1 MHSPKT
7 NDTVERAQSSASA
20 RMIDACR
27 QIMHPPQ
34 LVVIGASTGGPTAL
48 IALLSA
54 LEPSRLGL
62 PICVTLHMPP
72 ELMPVI
78 AAHVASLCK
87 VHVQVVTRQR
97 LLVAGSVC
105 FAPGDRHLTFVRSD
119 ERVYVGPMPKGSF
132 GQKLPVDVMFASA
145 SASYGGRTLGIVL
158 SGMGKDGAAGAEA
171 IVAAGGTV
179 LVQDKMTSAVWGM
192 PGAVVER
199 QLASAALEPAQLAGE
214 IIRRAAASGIAA

>member
-1 MHSPKT
+1 MYPPRAI
-7 NDTVERAQSSASA
+7 DTLDRAQTLMSD

-27 QIMHPPQ
+27 QIMHPPE

-48 IALLSA
+48 IALLSV

-78 AAHVASLCK
+78 AAHVAFSGK

-97 LLVAGSVC
+97 PLVAGSVC
-105 FAPGDRHLTFVRSD
+105 FAPGDRPLAFVRSAG
-119 ERVYVGPMPKGSF
+119 RVEVVPMPEDFF
-132 GQKLPVDVMFASA
+132 GRKLPVDVMFASA
-145 SASYGGRTLGIVL
+145 SASHGSRAIGIVL
-158 SGMGKDGAAGAEA
+158 SGMGKDGLAGAQA

-179 LVQDKMTSAVWGM
+179 IVQDEKTSAVWGM
-192 PGAVVER
+192 PGAVAGA
-199 QLASAALEPAQLAGE
+199 QLASAILEPAE
-214 IIRRAAASGIAA
+214 IAREIMRRMSVAGIAA